1 MAETPQ
7 HTEPISSA
15 VPLIQPMFKKG
26 IHGMLCPV
34 AVAFYAR
41 EGYQNTTF
49 HIGSTSHQREH
60 FFFVETLAQGPTIS
74 REAQLN
80 RINDVSLE
88 FIRTVGMALVELQA

>member
-1 MAETPQ
+1 MAETLQ
-7 HTEPISSA
+7 DMEPISPA
-15 VPLIQPMFKKG
+15 VHLIQPMFQQG
-26 IHGMLCPV
+26 VHGMLCPV

-74 REAQLN
+74 REAQLD
-80 RINDVSLE
+80 RINDLSLE
-88 FIRTVGMALVELQA
+88 FIGTVGMALVEL